1 MGSSLDRRLG
11 GSFLERLQDNE
22 KDALII
28 HAVFAAFCVFMLIVP
43 VHPKIGVRLLALVIL
58 YNLIMP
64 LWGLI
69 RRDRSLIQL
78 WLFAL
83 ILSLLQ
89 VFPDW
94 FLSHQLGVLV
104 FPDDGC
110 FKIGTVSG
118 YMAGLWAV
126 PIFIIVF
133 IGERVY
139 IRHSK
144 PAAYG
149 AVALISLIIFVG
161 SEQTLWMLP
170 SWYAQNVLM
179 IGHVAVYIIVPE
191 ILLGLAAYF
200 AYQHVTRLSHWYK
213 FPAAFSVM
221 LFYLGSAVFF
231 YFLIEKITIL

>member
-1 MGSSLDRRLG
+1 M
-11 GSFLERLQDNE
+11 EPLQDNE

-28 HAVFAAFCVFMLIVP
+28 HGVFALVCAFVLIVP
-43 VHPKIGVRLLALVIL
+43 AAPKIGIRLLALVII

-69 RRDRSLIQL
+69 RRDRNLINL
-78 WLFAL
+78 WLFSL

-94 FLSHQLGVLV
+94 FLSQQLNVLA
-104 FPDDGC
+104 FPKDGC
-110 FKIGTVSG
+110 FKIGTVSL
-118 YMAGLWAV
+118 YMAGLWAI

-139 IRHSK
+139 VRYSK
-144 PAAYG
+144 RAAY
-149 AVALISLIIFVG
+149 AVVALISLILFAG

-200 AYQHVTRLSHWYK
+200 AYQHVTKLSHWYK

-221 LFYLGSAVFF
+221 LFYLGSATFF
-231 YFLIEKITIL
+231 YFLVEQVVIQ